1 VRISGSRDQRISQIA
16 QQQRGRV
23 ARRQLLA
30 AGIRGDTVTRLAA
43 RGQLHREHLG
53 VYAVGHPAEGPLTRE
68 TSALLAC
75 RPGTVLSHLSA
86 ASLWNLTPER
96 DGPIEVTIAGRGTA
110 NPRGVK
116 VHRTRRL
123 HRTEVRIRKG
133 LPVTSPARTLLDIA
147 EGLPER
153 ATERALDEGLTSNTV
168 RLTQIRDVI
177 ARNPGRR
184 GAAILKRLLDQRTG
198 STVSRSEAEEQM
210 WKLLKAARLPQPEMN
225 APLLGYTADFLWR
238 EYKLVLEVDG
248 YQFHSTKS
256 AFERDRRKD
265 ATFKAAG
272 WDVIRVSR
280 NQVFHEPYAVIALI
294 ALALG
299 RLQAGAAAAAA
310 A

>member
-1 VRISGSRDQRISQIA
+1 
-16 QQQRGRV
+16 
-23 ARRQLLA
+23 
-30 AGIRGDTVTRLAA
+30 
-43 RGQLHREHLG
+43 
-53 VYAVGHPAEGPLTRE
+53 
-68 TSALLAC
+68 
-75 RPGTVLSHLSA
+75 
-86 ASLWNLTPER
+86 
-96 DGPIEVTIAGRGTA
+96 VTIAGRNA
-110 NPRGVK
+110 ARPSGVR
-116 VHRTRRL
+116 VHRTLRL
-123 HRTEVRIRKG
+123 HRTEVRVKEQ
-133 LPVTSPARTLLDIA
+133 LPVTSPARALLDIA
-147 EGLPER
+147 EELPER
-153 ATERALDEGLTSNTV
+153 ATERALDEGLVTNVV
-168 RLTQIRDVI
+168 RLSQIGEVI

-280 NQVFHEPYAVIALI
+280 NQVFHEPYAVVALI

-299 RLQAGAAAAAA
+299 RLQGQNASAAA
-310 A
+310 